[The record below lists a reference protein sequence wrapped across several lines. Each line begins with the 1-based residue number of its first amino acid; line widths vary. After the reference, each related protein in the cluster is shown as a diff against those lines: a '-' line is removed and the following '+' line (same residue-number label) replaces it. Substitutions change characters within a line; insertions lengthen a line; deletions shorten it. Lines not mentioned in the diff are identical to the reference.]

1 MKYLFLA
8 CGMAALFAACQNE
21 NEPKVVSDK
30 PGTSGDYRI
39 IIEGE
44 ETDAQTSRSSGT
56 IQFVG
61 GTASGA
67 GLYDGVGRAFVSAT
81 PDPGYEINYFTVV
94 LILNLRSTIMRMV
107 ELHHLMFQ
115 LMVKTIYFMSDSR
128 RKPVRLR

>member
-44 ETDAQTSRSSGT
+44 ETDAQPSRSSGT

-67 GLYDGVGRAFVSAT
+67 GLYDGTAEALVSAT
-81 PDPGYEINYFTVV
+81 PDPGYEINYFYGGPDSEPQKYDNAMVEH
-94 LILNLRSTIMRMV
+94 LLLRSK
-107 ELHHLMFQ
+107 LA
-115 LMVKTIYFMSDSR
+115 VKIIYFMSDSR